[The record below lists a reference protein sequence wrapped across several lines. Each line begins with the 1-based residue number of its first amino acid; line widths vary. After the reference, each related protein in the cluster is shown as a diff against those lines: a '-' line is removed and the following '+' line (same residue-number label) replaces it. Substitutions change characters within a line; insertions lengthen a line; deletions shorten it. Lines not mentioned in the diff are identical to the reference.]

1 MLSPPCS
8 TWSRARFRYSGK
20 FGAKPLR
27 NSTYV
32 WGFPWLESSQR
43 ELADRGNLFIQQC
56 ARAVQLQLAA
66 GKYFLWEHPEDLGRT
81 SNGESPASIWQI
93 SEVRS
98 LLSEAGSTWAINQC
112 DLGGSSA
119 KPTRLL
125 SNLPAAVPLHMGW
138 PAFGSS
144 GEYAGPL
151 KRCKHG
157 WHEPLVGWQD
167 GQYRTSGAEAYPPPL
182 CQYFANLIISPLRVL
197 SGTDTISRRRM
208 LRLCC
213 PKIMFRSRTRHL
225 WSLFSS
231 SRSPTWQLVPFRAV
245 LSSQELTLRAV
256 LLACASLATRIR
268 FAFRSSPSSCAACF
282 RGAGLLLWR
291 FSSMFRPACTK
302 TFTTMPSPILSLP

>member
-1 MLSPPCS
+1 MVAAEGYNLVMREVDIKRDATSDLLNPTVWEGLFSEITNGDWDVIMLSPPCS

-93 SEVRS
+93 PEVRG

-125 SNLPAAVPLHMGW
+125 SPLCRYIWVG
-138 PAFGSS
+138 
-144 GEYAGPL
+144 L
-151 KRCKHG
+151 
-157 WHEPLVGWQD
+157 PLVLP
-167 GQYRTSGAEAYPPPL
+167 E
-182 CQYFANLIISPLRVL
+182 
-197 SGTDTISRRRM
+197 
-208 LRLCC
+208 
-213 PKIMFRSRTRHL
+213 
-225 WSLFSS
+225 
-231 SRSPTWQLVPFRAV
+231 
-245 LSSQELTLRAV
+245 
-256 LLACASLATRIR
+256 
-268 FAFRSSPSSCAACF
+268 
-282 RGAGLLLWR
+282 
-291 FSSMFRPACTK
+291 SMQAP
-302 TFTTMPSPILSLP
+302 